1 MWLDLSI
8 QQMKLHYPRYSLQQ
22 QHTLFSYRLEIRLLD
37 SNPCP
42 APCQMPSRHEYF
54 WWSFYVGE
62 NCRCWLRG
70 VHREGMEFIWPLILL
85 FGQENQLKV
94 CSLHYNYSF
103 FKKKHWNRTF
113 FYCAS
118 SLKTGH
124 YSFYSDF
131 FGPQT
136 LFLYKYVLALDVC
149 FDLYGR
155 IHFCLHDACYRVY
168 EVPARIL
175 SVNSTSDLYIK
186 IIIWWKKFEKMN
198 DDFTHSSFL

>member
-1 MWLDLSI
+1 MLVTRRTQGRNGVYMTINPVIWSGKSVKSMLI
-8 QQMKLHYPRYSLQQ
+8 TLQLQ
-22 QHTLFSYRLEIRLLD
+22 F
-37 SNPCP
+37 
-42 APCQMPSRHEYF
+42 
-54 WWSFYVGE
+54 
-62 NCRCWLRG
+62 
-70 VHREGMEFIWPLILL
+70 
-85 FGQENQLKV
+85 
-94 CSLHYNYSF
+94 F
-103 FKKKHWNRTF
+103 FKKNTKTGTF

-124 YSFYSDF
+124 YLFYSDF

-186 IIIWWKKFEKMN
+186 IIIW
-198 DDFTHSSFL
+198 